1 MFLRS
6 NIWEGV
12 EIMIVIQY
20 TMLYAHRSPA
30 DIATIKLISQS
41 VGCVLTAIG
50 HSFLLVLSISLL
62 S

>member
-1 MFLRS
+1 
-6 NIWEGV
+6 
-12 EIMIVIQY
+12 MIVIQY

-30 DIATIKLISQS
+30 EIATIKLVSQS

-50 HSFLLVLSISLL
+50 LGLLLMLSISLL